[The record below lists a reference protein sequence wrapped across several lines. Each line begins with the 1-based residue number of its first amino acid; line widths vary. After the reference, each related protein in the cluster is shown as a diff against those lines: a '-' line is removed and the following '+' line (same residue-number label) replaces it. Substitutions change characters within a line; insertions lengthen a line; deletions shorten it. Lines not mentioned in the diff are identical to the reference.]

1 LLINPSLQISEL
13 GFIYGILTHSIC
25 AEPCRYFCALN
36 CHCKPF
42 QLPRS
47 RNNMSRGGY
56 PGPFISYQFMIG
68 LRPRDRQ
75 QRRTVPV
82 RKINRGNT
90 MKLSLSTALI
100 ASVLMTGTAYA
111 AEPEVCKSV
120 RFADVG
126 WTDVQVTTGVATN
139 VLEALGYETEVKTLS
154 VPVTFASLKNK
165 DIDVFLG
172 NWMPSMSAD
181 IKAYTEDK
189 SVETIATN
197 LEGAGYGLVVPQ
209 YVADGGVK
217 SLTDLGL
224 NKDKFEGKIYGIEAG
239 NDGNRIISEMIA
251 KPDNKLEGYELV
263 ESSEAGMLTEA
274 EKAIKDQKWIAFLG
288 WTPHP
293 IMGDMKLHYLDGMGD
308 SGFGAATVHTNVR
321 AGYVGECPN
330 VGKLLTN
337 LKFDLAMEGAMMA
350 PVLKDGA
357 DPKAVAKDWLKANPD
372 SVKPWIEGVT
382 AFDGSDAAAA
392 IAAAM
397 Q

>member
-1 LLINPSLQISEL
+1 
-13 GFIYGILTHSIC
+13 
-25 AEPCRYFCALN
+25 
-36 CHCKPF
+36 
-42 QLPRS
+42 
-47 RNNMSRGGY
+47 
-56 PGPFISYQFMIG
+56 
-68 LRPRDRQ
+68 
-75 QRRTVPV
+75 
-82 RKINRGNT
+82 
-90 MKLSLSTALI
+90 MKLSTFAATLV
-100 ASVLMTGTAYA
+100 ASAAFAGAAFA
-111 AEPEVCKSV
+111 AEPESCKNV

-126 WTDVQVTTGVATN
+126 WTDVQVTTGIATN
-139 VLEALGYETEVKTLS
+139 VFEALGYATEVKTLS

-172 NWMPSMSAD
+172 NWMPSMTAD
-181 IKAYTEDK
+181 IKAYQDDK

-197 LEGAGYGLVVPQ
+197 LEGAGYGLVVPK
-209 YVADGGVK
+209 YVADAGVK
-217 SLTDLGL
+217 SLTDLGP
-224 NKDKFEGKIYGIEAG
+224 NKDKFDGKIYGIEAG

-251 KPDNKLEGYELV
+251 NADNKLDGFELV

-274 EKAIKDQKWIAFLG
+274 EKAIKDGKWIAFLG

-293 IMGDMKLHYLDGMGD
+293 IMGEMPLHYLDGMGD

-321 AGYVGECPN
+321 AGYTGECPN

-372 SVKPWIEGVT
+372 AAKAWLDGVT
-382 AFDGSDAAAA
+382 TYDGGDAAAA
-392 IAAAM
+392 LAAAL